1 MKHAVDGQPTL
12 PSASMMKLISQQQ
25 STRCASGVFTTS
37 ACLLVALLLSL
48 PRLCKGGEV
57 PTPAAPGKEIARR
70 TRWTCV
76 SLSGGGGMFT
86 PAISPADPN
95 LVLVNCDMSG
105 VAMRSRPST
114 SFF

>member
-1 MKHAVDGQPTL
+1 
-12 PSASMMKLISQQQ
+12 
-25 STRCASGVFTTS
+25 
-37 ACLLVALLLSL
+37 
-48 PRLCKGGEV
+48 
-57 PTPAAPGKEIARR
+57 
-70 TRWTCV
+70 
-76 SLSGGGGMFT
+76 MFT